1 MRLITSSIVFIFCVT
16 AVNARLGY
24 DISSERRL
32 QHRKLQWAPDEVAI
46 PEQYIVVFKD
56 NLFTANEDLDF
67 VSEWVN
73 AWHET
78 SVIYEYGSVFRGVV
92 LTKVPLFTLKTMV
105 EDERVAF
112 VEQVSLAR
120 VLCACSQP

>member
-1 MRLITSSIVFIFCVT
+1 MRLFASSILLIFYVR
-16 AVNARLGY
+16 AIDGRVGA
-24 DISSERRL
+24 DISRQRRL

-56 NLFTANEDLDF
+56 NLFTADEDLDF

-78 SVIYEYGSVFRGVV
+78 SIIYEYGSVFRGVV
-92 LTKVPLFTLKTMV
+92 LAGVPLFTLKNMV

-112 VEQVSLAR
+112 VEQVRS
-120 VLCACSQP
+120 P